1 MRAGAVR
8 PEPKFCA
15 EREIHMTK
23 LHSYLIAKT
32 RPVADEKNIVRH
44 GAWRVTVLADRL
56 FRIEKD
62 KTGRFND
69 AATQTVWFR
78 DAAPQ
83 VFTAEERAGK
93 LTVKTPAATLVLGN
107 NIAHS
112 YVILD
117 DVRHPLSNEGNLGG
131 TARTLDCYSGATNIR
146 NLTELKLGDGVCSRS
161 GVAVVDDAA
170 SLCLNKDGL
179 VRERSTDEIDLYVFA
194 YGHDYRAAVQA
205 LYAITGAVP
214 MLPRYA
220 MGNWWS
226 RYHRYSD
233 EEYLKLMKN
242 FEEHNIPLTIATV
255 DMDWHYSDF
264 VLDEKNITKDG
275 KADEAHGC
283 VYDPKRP
290 HALGWT
296 GYSWNTRLF
305 PDYKAFLA
313 ELQKRGL
320 HVTLNL
326 HPRDGV
332 RYFEDMY
339 PEMAKAMGIDPA
351 TEAPVKFD
359 ITDPRFINAYFDVLH
374 RPYEKDGVDF
384 WWIDWQQGTKSKVEG
399 LDPLWAL
406 NHYHFLDNAATHV
419 RPLIMSRFAGFGSH
433 RYPIGFSGDTVTNWE
448 SLSFLPYYTANSANA
463 GFTWWGHDIGGH
475 MLGTKDDE
483 LYVRYLQYGVFNPL
497 NRLHCTNSRL
507 ATREPWAYE
516 GGAAELA
523 ANAMRLRHSLIP
535 YLYTCNYLTHATGR
549 ALCEPLYYE
558 CPENPEAYC
567 YGNEYF
573 FGPSFV
579 VAPITRHSE
588 EKGLTAVEVWL
599 PEGTW
604 TDFFTRDIYHVP
616 AGGAAYRMVRPLDS
630 IPALVREGGVV
641 PMSRDA
647 GNSAENPKH
656 LFAKVYNGN
665 GAFSLFE
672 DKGRHEAFTDFV
684 TEGGDGVQTVKISTR
699 GERTVFPAHRELT
712 LQFPNIEAHP
722 LIYVNTPSHA
732 DRRDLV
738 TLTVK
743 KNGEVIP
750 AETDLYGV
758 AEVTIKDF
766 DPAAA
771 YEITVT
777 YEKIDEYEEFCRRM
791 FDKLQRIQ
799 ETLAVR
805 DNLSLNL
812 KNGKAHDMETLIGA
826 IRYSDLS
833 PLEKQR
839 LLETVVPV

>member
-1 MRAGAVR
+1 
-8 PEPKFCA
+8 
-15 EREIHMTK
+15 MTK

-32 RPVADEKNIVRH
+32 RPVADAKNIVLH

-56 FRIEKD
+56 FRVEKD

-93 LTVKTPAATLVLGN
+93 LTVRTPAATLVLGN
-107 NIAHS
+107 NIARS

-117 DVRHPLSNEGNLGG
+117 GVRHPLSNEGNLGG

-179 VRERSTDEIDLYVFA
+179 VRERSTDETDLYVFA

-283 VYDPKRP
+283 VYDPKHP

-384 WWIDWQQGTKSKVEG
+384 W
-399 LDPLWAL
+399 
-406 NHYHFLDNAATHV
+406 
-419 RPLIMSRFAGFGSH
+419 
-433 RYPIGFSGDTVTNWE
+433 
-448 SLSFLPYYTANSANA
+448 
-463 GFTWWGHDIGGH
+463 
-475 MLGTKDDE
+475 
-483 LYVRYLQYGVFNPL
+483 
-497 NRLHCTNSRL
+497 
-507 ATREPWAYE
+507 
-516 GGAAELA
+516 
-523 ANAMRLRHSLIP
+523 
-535 YLYTCNYLTHATGR
+535 
-549 ALCEPLYYE
+549 
-558 CPENPEAYC
+558 
-567 YGNEYF
+567 
-573 FGPSFV
+573 
-579 VAPITRHSE
+579 
-588 EKGLTAVEVWL
+588 
-599 PEGTW
+599 
-604 TDFFTRDIYHVP
+604 
-616 AGGAAYRMVRPLDS
+616 
-630 IPALVREGGVV
+630 
-641 PMSRDA
+641 
-647 GNSAENPKH
+647 
-656 LFAKVYNGN
+656 
-665 GAFSLFE
+665 
-672 DKGRHEAFTDFV
+672 
-684 TEGGDGVQTVKISTR
+684 
-699 GERTVFPAHRELT
+699 
-712 LQFPNIEAHP
+712 
-722 LIYVNTPSHA
+722 
-732 DRRDLV
+732 
-738 TLTVK
+738 
-743 KNGEVIP
+743 
-750 AETDLYGV
+750 
-758 AEVTIKDF
+758 
-766 DPAAA
+766 
-771 YEITVT
+771 
-777 YEKIDEYEEFCRRM
+777 
-791 FDKLQRIQ
+791 
-799 ETLAVR
+799 
-805 DNLSLNL
+805 
-812 KNGKAHDMETLIGA
+812 
-826 IRYSDLS
+826 
-833 PLEKQR
+833 
-839 LLETVVPV
+839 